1 MLSRV
6 LPQRFKKVA
15 YTFLLSIGLPA
26 LALSFDNI
34 DFCSWTISTCIVSGS
49 DIEHLEWPNHFKCDG
64 SELGAE
70 RLSPTISL
78 ENINPVGLVPDH
90 LEIAALRNLYD
101 STNGAN
107 WTNNTGWPSTQAAW
121 DTILTVSQIVDWYGL
136 TISNDDIKK
145 VGLSGNGLTGNIPAS
160 LSNLAGLRE
169 LILDDNQLSGTIPAS
184 LGDLELLSF
193 LYLHANNLVGTIPP
207 ELGKLNQLSHLYLYS
222 NSLTGSIPPEL
233 GNMSALVFLHVA
245 HNQLSGEIPFELSGL
260 NNLEA
265 LALNYNL
272 FETVLPDWLGNLPS
286 MKMVI
291 LSGNDFYGALPR
303 SFTSSATLVSIFA
316 ENNQLTHF
324 PDFSSHPNPGTVT
337 INIANNYIPQADI
350 DANMVGGQPI
360 FAAFT
365 YAPQKMVPSDQG
377 KLLDIV
383 EISALRDFYESTGGA
398 NWTDNTGWP
407 STSAQWDT
415 LTSIEQA
422 ATWFGVTID
431 SGDVSKLDL
440 RDNYL
445 VGTIPGSIANLS
457 SLKIIFLG
465 EYLTSNQLSGPIPT
479 SIEGLWNLEQLH
491 LSGNQLSGEI
501 PPSIFDLEHI
511 NYISLGGNSLSGS
524 IPSNVGNASNLR
536 VLSLASNNLT
546 GEIPSS
552 IGNLKK
558 CDHLFLHTL
567 NLEGGIPKE
576 IGGMESLGYL
586 SMYASNLSGPIPAEI
601 GSCSLLHTIYLNQ
614 NNLSGSLPA
623 SMGHLSK
630 LRILALQHN
639 NFTGTIPS
647 SFGQLVNLTSIS
659 FRKNNFTGAF
669 PVSVARLPNL
679 VKIEIH
685 FNNFTSFPDISTDP
699 NAPNLDVAIQHNY
712 IQWED
717 IAANLN
723 IDSTYSFNS
732 FVYSPQNEI
741 PVTEGQVLDLAEIT
755 SLRDLYESTNGA
767 HWTNNT
773 GWPSAPAAWD
783 TITSIDQVATWFG
796 VTVDSSDVSALD
808 LRNNNLLGTIP
819 RSVGNLLS
827 LKSLVLGEYQTS
839 NQLSG
844 EIPTSIGDLKHLE
857 YLILAGNQLT
867 GEIPPGL
874 FDIPSMKYLA
884 IGHNSLSGVIPANVG
899 NATNLGLLG
908 LGGNNLT
915 GEIPPSIGNLKKCSQ
930 LALNSLNLSGGI
942 PKEIG
947 GMESLGYL
955 HLAGS
960 NLSGAIPE
968 ELGSCS
974 KLHTLYLH
982 QNNFNGPLPASLGNL
997 TALRTL
1003 HINNNSF
1010 SGTIPS
1016 SLDQLK
1022 NLNSIMF
1029 RVNNFTG
1036 AFPRSVALL
1045 PNLVAIEIHK
1055 NQFTSFPNISSHPN
1069 APNLRVAI
1077 QSNYIP
1083 WDDIAAN
1090 LNVDSTYS
1098 FNSFVYSPQN
1108 EIPVTEG
1115 RVLDLAEITS
1125 LRDLYESTNGAQWTN
1140 NTGWPST
1147 PAAWDSVTS
1156 IDQVT
1161 GWYGVTI
1168 ENGDITAIRL
1178 PNNNLSGTLP
1188 TSLNNLLAVEVLAVD
1203 MNSLSGDIPSLSSL
1217 LLKELVLSKNNF
1229 GGEIPAWIMNST
1241 SLVQLYL
1248 GECGL
1253 TGKVPME
1260 ISNLVSLEVLSL
1272 SNNSLTGLIPSSIGA
1287 ITSLRDLQL
1296 DRNQFVGVIP
1306 GELGQLGNLQAIRL
1320 WSNQLTGNLPASL
1333 GNLNQLEILFIHNNE
1348 LTGTIPQGIADLPNL
1363 QYIYANNN
1371 RLNGD
1376 IPSFSSTARLKQL
1389 QIQNN
1394 PGITSIPDFTALSSI
1409 SLLVVNNTF
1418 LSFDHLEQNSTVTG
1432 FVFDPLHD
1440 PSVLVEKEFILG
1452 DSISLSNDRA
1462 GGANTTYQWQEWGG
1476 TQWVDLAGQ
1485 NAETLDLDTITIDDH
1500 GRRFRCEMTNT
1511 QFAGITLYNHE
1522 AELRVIIPLTF
1533 YVISD
1538 GDWSDPTAWSLTDG
1552 GLPENKLPTRYD
1564 EVRIKDFQVEV
1575 TSQVDCRE
1583 LNISAGPRTRVVV
1596 SGKDARLTINGDV
1609 VIHNLD
1615 ARDNEILQVMNQGKL
1630 ECK

>member
-6 LPQRFKKVA
+6 LPQRFNKVA

-26 LALSFDNI
+26 FALSFDNI

-272 FETVLPDWLGNLPS
+272 FETVLPDWLGSLPS

-407 STSAQWDT
+407 FTSTQWDT

-614 NNLSGSLPA
+614 NNLSGPLPA

-685 FNNFTSFPDISTDP
+685 FNNFTSFPEISTDP

-712 IQWED
+712 IPWED

-796 VTVDSSDVSALD
+796 VTVDSSDVSAID

-819 RSVGNLLS
+819 GTLADLLWLERLDLSV
-827 LKSLVLGEYQTS
+827 

-844 EIPTSIGDLKHLE
+844 EIPPGIFDLAYINNLSLSRNSLSGPIPSNVGNALNLE
-857 YLILAGNQLT
+857 ALSLAINDLT
-867 GEIPPGL
+867 GEIP
-874 FDIPSMKYLA
+874 
-884 IGHNSLSGVIPANVG
+884 V
-899 NATNLGLLG
+899 
-908 LGGNNLT
+908 
-915 GEIPPSIGNLKKCSQ
+915 SIGNLKKCVH
-930 LALNSLNLSGGI
+930 LFLHDLNLEGGI

-955 HLAGS
+955 HLDDS
-960 NLSGAIPE
+960 NLSGQIPR
-968 ELGSCS
+968 ELGACS
-974 KLHTLYLH
+974 RLQTLYLRR
-982 QNNFNGPLPASLGNL
+982 NNFSGPLPASMGDL
-997 TALRTL
+997 TRLSSLALRY
-1003 HINNNSF
+1003 N
-1010 SGTIPS
+1010 
-1016 SLDQLK
+1016 K
-1022 NLNSIMF
+1022 
-1029 RVNNFTG
+1029 FTG
-1036 AFPRSVALL
+1036 AFPESVALL
-1045 PNLVAIEIHK
+1045 PELAAIEIFD
-1055 NQFTSFPNISSHPN
+1055 NQFTSFPDISSHPN
-1069 APNLRVAI
+1069 ASNLQVSI
-1077 QSNYIP
+1077 QRNYIP

-1090 LNVDSTYS
+1090 LNADSTHS
-1098 FNSFVYSPQN
+1098 FEIFHYAPQL
-1108 EIPVTEG
+1108 EVPAG
-1115 RVLDLAEITS
+1115 QGQVLDIAEIAS
-1125 LRDLYESTNGAQWTN
+1125 LRDLYEYTHGANWTD

-1147 PAAWDSVTS
+1147 PTEWEAITS
-1156 IDQVT
+1156 IDQAAT
-1161 GWYGVTI
+1161 WFGVTVK
-1168 ENGDITAIRL
+1168 NGDVANIFLNSNGLSGSL
-1178 PNNNLSGTLP
+1178 PQTIGNLSELKRFWVNVNSLYGELP
-1188 TSLNNLLAVEVLAVD
+1188 ASIYSLNKLTQLNLAANDFTGPLDPRVGGMDALGLLRIGGNEFDVPLPIEIGNLENLWSLTINEIAL
-1203 MNSLSGDIPSLSSL
+1203 NSEIPGWVSSL
-1217 LLKELVLSKNNF
+1217 GNLSELSMKN
-1229 GGEIPAWIMNST
+1229 
-1241 SLVQLYL
+1241 
-1248 GECGL
+1248 CGL
-1253 TGKVPME
+1253 TGRIPGSF
-1260 ISNLVSLEVLSL
+1260 SNLVNLKLLFLGRNNLE
-1272 SNNSLTGLIPSSIGA
+1272 
-1287 ITSLRDLQL
+1287 
-1296 DRNQFVGVIP
+1296 
-1306 GELGQLGNLQAIRL
+1306 GE
-1320 WSNQLTGNLPASL
+1320 
-1333 GNLNQLEILFIHNNE
+1333 
-1348 LTGTIPQGIADLPNL
+1348 
-1363 QYIYANNN
+1363 
-1371 RLNGD
+1371 
-1376 IPSFSSTARLKQL
+1376 
-1389 QIQNN
+1389 
-1394 PGITSIPDFTALSSI
+1394 IPDFTGLTKLEMLDLELNSNLSGDLSEKFSMLDNFTMFSVHTNLFTGLPDFSNIPTPGALSIKAYRNLFSFGEIEANLNPDGTHSYRSFGYDPQNAPQEISVIEILINEPI
-1409 SLLVVNNTF
+1409 SLLNNRGDGVNT
-1418 LSFDHLEQNSTVTG
+1418 S
-1432 FVFDPLHD
+1432 
-1440 PSVLVEKEFILG
+1440 
-1452 DSISLSNDRA
+1452 
-1462 GGANTTYQWQEWGG
+1462 YQWQEWDG
-1476 TQWVDLAGQ
+1476 TQWLDVVG
-1485 NAETLDLDTITIDDH
+1485 ETSASLSLDTISIQDD
-1500 GRRFRCEMTNT
+1500 GKLFRCEMTNSLIT
-1511 QFAGITLYNHE
+1511 GMTLYSQKTE
-1522 AELRVIIPLTF
+1522 IQVIIPLTF
-1533 YVISD
+1533 YAITD

-1552 GLPENKLPTRYD
+1552 GPPENKLPTRYD

-1615 ARDNEILQVMNQGKL
+1615 ARDNEVLQVMNQGKL

>member
-1 MLSRV
+1 M
-6 LPQRFKKVA
+6 
-15 YTFLLSIGLPA
+15 LSIGLPA
-26 LALSFDNI
+26 FALSFDNI

-136 TISNDDIKK
+136 TISNDDIEK

-233 GNMSALVFLHVA
+233 GNISALVFLHVA

-272 FETVLPDWLGNLPS
+272 FETVLPDWLGSLPS

-324 PDFSSHPNPGTVT
+324 PDFSSHPNPSTVT

-407 STSAQWDT
+407 FTPAQWDT

-614 NNLSGSLPA
+614 NNLSGPLPA

-712 IQWED
+712 I
-717 IAANLN
+717 
-723 IDSTYSFNS
+723 
-732 FVYSPQNEI
+732 
-741 PVTEGQVLDLAEIT
+741 
-755 SLRDLYESTNGA
+755 
-767 HWTNNT
+767 
-773 GWPSAPAAWD
+773 
-783 TITSIDQVATWFG
+783 
-796 VTVDSSDVSALD
+796 
-808 LRNNNLLGTIP
+808 
-819 RSVGNLLS
+819 
-827 LKSLVLGEYQTS
+827 
-839 NQLSG
+839 
-844 EIPTSIGDLKHLE
+844 
-857 YLILAGNQLT
+857 
-867 GEIPPGL
+867 
-874 FDIPSMKYLA
+874 
-884 IGHNSLSGVIPANVG
+884 
-899 NATNLGLLG
+899 
-908 LGGNNLT
+908 
-915 GEIPPSIGNLKKCSQ
+915 
-930 LALNSLNLSGGI
+930 
-942 PKEIG
+942 
-947 GMESLGYL
+947 
-955 HLAGS
+955 
-960 NLSGAIPE
+960 
-968 ELGSCS
+968 
-974 KLHTLYLH
+974 
-982 QNNFNGPLPASLGNL
+982 
-997 TALRTL
+997 
-1003 HINNNSF
+1003 
-1010 SGTIPS
+1010 
-1016 SLDQLK
+1016 
-1022 NLNSIMF
+1022 
-1029 RVNNFTG
+1029 
-1036 AFPRSVALL
+1036 
-1045 PNLVAIEIHK
+1045 
-1055 NQFTSFPNISSHPN
+1055 
-1069 APNLRVAI
+1069 
-1077 QSNYIP
+1077 P
-1083 WDDIAAN
+1083 WQDIAAN

-1098 FNSFVYSPQN
+1098 FKSFVYSPQN

-1168 ENGDITAIRL
+1168 ENGDITAIRQ

-1306 GELGQLGNLQAIRL
+1306 GELGQLGNLQALRL
-1320 WSNQLTGNLPASL
+1320 WSNQLTGNLPSSL

-1348 LTGTIPQGIADLPNL
+1348 LTGTIPQGIADLPKL

-1476 TQWVDLAGQ
+1476 TQWIDLAGQ
-1485 NAETLDLDTITIDDH
+1485 NAQTLDLDTITINDH

-1552 GLPENKLPTRYD
+1552 GPPENKLPTRYD

-1615 ARDNEILQVMNQGKL
+1615 ARDNEVLQVMNQGKL